1 MGYIVIE
8 SALSPEELA
17 RLTAEIDRAEAEEGG
32 LPEYP
37 RCAKPLTDPTVLGL
51 LAWLSGGRRFPAAGS
66 RARSPTAAP
75 PPSAATHPSTP
86 KAVPRAATAWTWA
99 G

>member
-37 RCAKPLTDPTVLGL
+37 RCAKPD
-51 LAWLSGGRRFPAAGS
+51 
-66 RARSPTAAP
+66 
-75 PPSAATHPSTP
+75 
-86 KAVPRAATAWTWA
+86 
-99 G
+99 

>member
-8 SALSPEELA
+8 NALSPEELA

-37 RCAKPLTDPTVLGL
+37 RCAKPC
-51 LAWLSGGRRFPAAGS
+51 
-66 RARSPTAAP
+66 
-75 PPSAATHPSTP
+75 
-86 KAVPRAATAWTWA
+86 
-99 G
+99 

>member
-1 MGYIVIE
+1 MGYIEIE
-8 SALSPEELA
+8 DALSPEELA

-51 LAWLSGGRRFPAAGS
+51 AEPGRRFPAAGS